1 MIEFF
6 YHDGIK
12 KEIVVLERRFHTIK
26 KAFSSFERLCEVQFN
41 PLNPKQ
47 VISPA
52 KIHRINKNDIWT
64 LWKVELVVPDC
75 GLRPNQYPRMLFVVK
90 GAVVIFLCIS
100 THVDN
105 YDDKKITDLA
115 LLRVTDCV

>member
-1 MIEFF
+1 MIEFL

-12 KEIVVLERRFHTIK
+12 KEIVALERRFRTIQ

-52 KIHRINKNDIWT
+52 KLHRINQNDIWT

-75 GLRPNQYPRMLFVVK
+75 GLRPNQYPRMWFVVK
-90 GAVVIFLCIS
+90 GATIIFLCIS
-100 THVDN
+100 THMDN
-105 YDDKKITDLA
+105 YNDKEVTDLA
-115 LLRVTDCV
+115 LSRITDFI